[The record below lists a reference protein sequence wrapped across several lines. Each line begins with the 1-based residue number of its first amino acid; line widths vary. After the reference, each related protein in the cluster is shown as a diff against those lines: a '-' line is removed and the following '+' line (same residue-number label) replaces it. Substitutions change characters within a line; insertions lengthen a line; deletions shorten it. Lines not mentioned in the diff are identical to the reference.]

1 MDAIT
6 KRSAAISTAIHA
18 TLIVIAFWGA
28 QDGPLR
34 QSQLTHQVE
43 ETPALPEAPKRDSEL
58 ILVPESVVG
67 DGESSDLPALPLL
80 SEKQYVLG
88 MDRPPGA
95 TVITPGST
103 ERPGRADS
111 AGKRSGSLLEDVD
124 LPTSD
129 RSEQTLSAQLHR
141 RTESQDMDRA
151 GRIRRTAATHLDGRL
166 YSMYRDHW
174 RRFDQAIVNRQI
186 VVCVTVDSR
195 GLVLDAG
202 LANSTGVTELD
213 RLIELWLKKPGL
225 GLPPL
230 QAGVPH
236 YFMVNFK

>member
-6 KRSAAISTAIHA
+6 KRSAAVSTAIHA
-18 TLIVIAFWGA
+18 VLVVIAFWGSSNGRST
-28 QDGPLR
+28 QPQPTL
-34 QSQLTHQVE
+34 QVE
-43 ETPALPEAPKRDSEL
+43 KTPPPSEAPKRDSEL

-67 DGESSDLPALPLL
+67 DGESSDLPALPSL
-80 SEKQYVLG
+80 SEKQYAPDL
-88 MDRPPGA
+88 DRPAGA
-95 TVITPGST
+95 TVITPGGT

-111 AGKRSGSLLEDVD
+111 SGKRVGSLLEDVD
-124 LPTSD
+124 LPSSD

-141 RTESQDMDRA
+141 RAESQDMDRA
-151 GRIRRTAATHLDGRL
+151 ARIRRTAATHLDGRL
-166 YSMYRDHW
+166 YSVYRDHW

-186 VVCVTVDSR
+186 VVSLTVDSR
-195 GLVLDAG
+195 GLVLDAN
-202 LANSTGVTELD
+202 LANSTGVAELD

-236 YFMVNFK
+236 YFLVNFK